1 MWRRKKVGHTSEFL
15 LGIYWWTWK
24 TTIYYKN
31 CWSEP
36 IKNVRI
42 LIFTTLY
49 FLKKKGKHLVI
60 SLFYSYVPKCL
71 WYDLKFLRYKVYQTE
86 IANYGSIFC
95 PLTLPHKNQTNPN
108 FEKLKNTA
116 GDIIVL
122 HVYQKAQFYE
132 VQLLRYGMRLTEFF
146 VILGHFLLFYPP
158 PPLTPW
164 PSKFWKNEK
173 SIWWC
178 ITLHVYTLP
187 KITIICM
194 LPEICSAKDNF
205 LSFWPIFRPFTLLLT
220 PKIKIWKKCKKT

>member
-1 MWRRKKVGHTSEFL
+1 M
-15 LGIYWWTWK
+15 
-24 TTIYYKN
+24 
-31 CWSEP
+31 
-36 IKNVRI
+36 
-42 LIFTTLY
+42 
-49 FLKKKGKHLVI
+49 
-60 SLFYSYVPKCL
+60 
-71 WYDLKFLRYKVYQTE
+71 RYKVYQTE

-95 PLTLPHKNQTNPN
+95 PLTLPPPKNQTNPN

-122 HVYQKAQFYE
+122 HVYQKPQFYE

-164 PSKFWKNEK
+164 QSKFWKNEK

-205 LSFWPIFRPFTLLLT
+205 LLFWAIFRPFTLLLT